1 MNPRGLVLHLTA
13 STFGDAAEIDKWHK
27 QNGWSGIGYHRVIL
41 NGVRRAGGG
50 YDAAIDGR
58 IENGRADQ
66 VPGAHCKAAGMNQ
79 CTIGIASIGTPGKVP
94 AGAARAP
101 AEVTVSPY
109 LTQRQFGALVQLAA
123 RLCLRHG
130 MDPTG
135 TFRHPVTGRTHPV
148 ITQHSDHEAAKP
160 TCASLQLAT
169 VRAAVAR
176 ELARLRVEPAP
187 ADATRTR
194 RTRRTR
200 TAAAV
205 EEESFLL
212 VEASA
217 ADGAPDAPD
226 EPERDVPERD
236 VPERDEPDRD
246 APEAIETAPPVSIP
260 PGAEPDVGTSR
271 RTPRPRAT
279 PRAPR
284 PRRDDDTP

>member
-1 MNPRGLVLHLTA
+1 MNPRGIVFHLTA

-41 NGVRRAGGG
+41 NGVRRAGGA
-50 YDAAIDGR
+50 YAAAVDGI
-58 IENGRADQ
+58 IENGRADH

-79 CTIGIASIGTPGKVP
+79 CTLGIASIGTPGRVP
-94 AGAARAP
+94 AGAERAP
-101 AEVTVSPY
+101 AEVTASPY
-109 LTQRQFGALVQLAA
+109 LTRRQFDTLVRLAA

-135 TFRHPVTGRTHPV
+135 TFRHPTTGRTHPV
-148 ITQHSDHEAAKP
+148 ITQHADHEAAKP
-160 TCASLQLAT
+160 TCASLHLAT

-194 RTRRTR
+194 GTRRTR
-200 TAAAV
+200 PVAAV

-226 EPERDVPERD
+226 EPERDVPEPD
-236 VPERDEPDRD
+236 VPD
-246 APEAIETAPPVSIP
+246 APEAIELAPPVSIP
-260 PGAEPDVGTSR
+260 PGAEPDVGQAR
-271 RTPRPRAT
+271 RAPRPRAT
-279 PRAPR
+279 LRAPR
-284 PRRDDDTP
+284 PRRDDETP